1 MHNGKTRMN
10 TNERSEQTKPEA
22 VNQQLPPSQGSA
34 AAQPSERPAPGRR
47 TVLHPKDL
55 ANQTKPE
62 GNPG

>member
-34 AAQPSERPAPGRR
+34 AAQPSERI
-47 TVLHPKDL
+47 
-55 ANQTKPE
+55 QTRVTEPIMRAW
-62 GNPG
+62 